1 MKVSVKLFGTLRQ
14 QLSNYDPLEGIH
26 VEIPDGAMVKDLLAH
41 LGFTK
46 SEVAIVGLAGQ
57 IIKGDNQL
65 IDGACVNLFNRIS
78 GG

>member
-1 MKVSVKLFGTLRQ
+1 MKVRVKLFGTLKQ
-14 QLSNYDPLEGIH
+14 QLSDYDPLKGIH
-26 VEIPDGAMVKDLLAH
+26 IEIPDGAMVKDLLAH

-57 IIKGDNQL
+57 IIKGDSKL
-65 IDGACVNLFNRIS
+65 IDGACVNLFNRMS